1 MPSKIDKILQIS
13 GKFKG
18 LNDNLEASL
27 SYPNACYKHFY
38 PIIELM
44 VQILCRYKL
53 FSDGL
58 LQSSVKLTV
67 LLLPFILGSRIA
79 AQEEDK
85 GIDTLYGFDPL
96 LYNGPYYTYKI
107 PVDAKGSP
115 FFWDGFEKGS
125 IAIMDKTY
133 HDLDLNFDAY
143 NQVLLLK
150 YVNHEGVANI
160 IEVSGSW
167 LGKFSVGTA
176 EFELVQRTEGRPALC
191 QLIAS
196 DSVKVRYF
204 WKKELKLDN
213 VFGTPV
219 YVFSRPI
226 REQFLLVNHKNLYY
240 KSNKEF
246 IKAFDLSIQMN
257 ISNYIKNNKIKVA
270 KASDAVMTELVGYC
284 NNQINP

>member
-1 MPSKIDKILQIS
+1 LQIS

-18 LNDNLEASL
+18 LNDNLEAYS
-27 SYPNACYKHFY
+27 SYLNTCYKYFY
-38 PIIELM
+38 PVIELS
-44 VQILCRYKL
+44 VQKLCIYKL

-58 LQSSVKLTV
+58 LQSSLKLTV
-67 LLLPFILGSRIA
+67 LLLPFILSGRVA
-79 AQEEDK
+79 AQEECK

-107 PVDAKGSP
+107 PGNAKGSP
-115 FFWDGFEKGS
+115 FFWDGFKKGS
-125 IAIMDKTY
+125 ITIMDKTY

-150 YVNHEGVANI
+150 YVSHEGVANI

-167 LGKFSVGTA
+167 LRKFTVGTA
-176 EFELVQRTEGRPALC
+176 EFEIVQHTEGRPVLC

-196 DSVKVRYF
+196 DSVGIRYF

-240 KSNKEF
+240 KRNKEF
-246 IKAFDLSIQMN
+246 IKAFDLSIQMK
-257 ISNYIKNNKIKVA
+257 IGNYIKINKIKVA
-270 KASDAVMTELVGYC
+270 KASDAVMTELVAFC
-284 NNQINP
+284 NTQIKP